1 MKRTSIY
8 IDGFSHK
15 NPIPAACRIG
25 AMVHTGSILGTHTET
40 GHYGKTLEEQ
50 CALMFASIDR
60 IVRAAG
66 GTPEDI
72 IKITVWMKD
81 RALRQ
86 AVNTEWLK
94 MFPDP
99 RSRPARHTMDAPLD
113 GEKLIECSFVA
124 VLN

>member
-1 MKRTSIY
+1 MKRKSIY
-8 IDGFSHK
+8 IDGFSHQ

-25 AMVHTGSILGTHTET
+25 ALVHTGSILGTHPET
-40 GHYGKTLEEQ
+40 GQYGKTLEEQ
-50 CALMFASIDR
+50 CRLMFASIEC

-72 IKITVWMKD
+72 IKVTIWMKD
-81 RALRQ
+81 RTLRQ
-86 AVNTEWLK
+86 AVNTEWLR

-99 RSRPARHTMDAPLD
+99 QSRPARHTMNAPLD
-113 GEKLIECSFVA
+113 GEKLIECSFIA

>member
-8 IDGFSHK
+8 IDGFSHQ
-15 NPIPAACRIG
+15 NPIPVACRIG
-25 AMVHTGSILGTHTET
+25 SLVHTGSILGTHPET
-40 GHYGKTLEEQ
+40 GQYGKTLEEQ
-50 CALMFASIDR
+50 CLLMFNAIER

-72 IKITVWMKD
+72 IKVTLWMRD
-81 RALRQ
+81 RTLRQ
-86 AVNTEWLK
+86 AVNTEWLR

-99 RSRPARHTMDAPLD
+99 QSRPARHTMNAPLD
-113 GEKLIECSFVA
+113 GEKLIECSFIA